1 MLNLLTKYANNSSV
15 IENSNK
21 VKVSLFYIPLFLL
34 TAIFFYLYF
43 TGALSVERYV
53 EIQKDIF
60 LDINSTLGQF
70 PSLMLNLTQLGDAFI
85 FLSFFT
91 LLIIYAPK
99 FWESLISASIVSAI
113 LSKFLKVLFS
123 VPRPAAILDNETF
136 IIIGKKLIGHSSLP
150 SGHSITTFTIIT
162 VLMYAFMPQ
171 KKISF
176 KIAWVILLI
185 VFGLGVIST
194 RIGVGAHFP
203 LDVING
209 GIIGYI
215 SGLIGIFISKNDKL
229 WTWIGNPKY
238 YPFFILLFV
247 VCCAVLGIK
256 IYKENLLIYYLS
268 MFSLIVSLYKIIY
281 VYIKK

>member
-43 TGALSVERYV
+43 AGALSVERYL
-53 EIQKDIF
+53 EIQKDVFI
-60 LDINSTLGQF
+60 DINSTLGQF
-70 PSLMLNLTQLGDAFI
+70 PSLMLNLTQLGDALI
-85 FLSFFT
+85 FLSFLT

-136 IIIGKKLIGHSSLP
+136 IIIGKKLVGHSSLP

-162 VLMYAFMPQ
+162 VLMYAFMP
-171 KKISF
+171 KKISS
-176 KIAWVILLI
+176 KVAWIILLI
-185 VFGLGVIST
+185 GLGFIIIST
-194 RIGVGAHFP
+194 RVGVGAHFP
-203 LDVING
+203 LDVIIG

-229 WTWIGNPKY
+229 WAWIGNPKY
-238 YPFFILLFV
+238 YPFFIILFM
-247 VCCAVLGIK
+247 VCCVVLGTK

-268 MFSLIVSLYKIIY
+268 MISLIVSLYKIIY

>member
-1 MLNLLTKYANNSSV
+1 MLNLLTKYANNASV

-43 TGALSVERYV
+43 ADALSVERYV

-60 LDINSTLGQF
+60 IDINSTLGQF
-70 PSLMLNLTQLGDAFI
+70 PSLMLNLTQLGDALI
-85 FLSFFT
+85 FLSFLT

-136 IIIGKKLIGHSSLP
+136 IIIGKKLVGHSSLP

-162 VLMYAFMPQ
+162 VLMYAFMP
-171 KKISF
+171 KKISS
-176 KIAWVILLI
+176 KVAWVILLI
-185 VFGLGVIST
+185 GLGFIIIST
-194 RIGVGAHFP
+194 RVGVGAHFP
-203 LDVING
+203 LDVIIG

-229 WTWIGNPKY
+229 WAWIGNPKY
-238 YPFFILLFV
+238 YPFFIILFM
-247 VCCAVLGIK
+247 VCCVVLGTK

-268 MFSLIVSLYKIIY
+268 MISLIVSLYKIIY

>member
-1 MLNLLTKYANNSSV
+1 MLNLLTKYANNASV

-43 TGALSVERYV
+43 AGALSVERYV

-60 LDINSTLGQF
+60 IDINSTLGQF
-70 PSLMLNLTQLGDAFI
+70 PSLMLNLTQLGDALI
-85 FLSFFT
+85 FLSFLT

-136 IIIGKKLIGHSSLP
+136 IIIGKKLVGHSSLP

-162 VLMYAFMPQ
+162 VLMYAFMP
-171 KKISF
+171 KKISS
-176 KIAWVILLI
+176 KVAWVILLI
-185 VFGLGVIST
+185 GLGFIIIST
-194 RIGVGAHFP
+194 RVGVGAHFP
-203 LDVING
+203 LDVIIG

-229 WTWIGNPKY
+229 WAWIGNPKN
-238 YPFFILLFV
+238 YPFFIILFM
-247 VCCAVLGIK
+247 VCCVVLGTK

-268 MFSLIVSLYKIIY
+268 MISLIVSLYKIIY

>member
-1 MLNLLTKYANNSSV
+1 MLNLLTKYTNNSSV
-15 IENSNK
+15 IENLNK

-43 TGALSVERYV
+43 ADALSVERYV
-53 EIQKDIF
+53 EIQIDIF
-60 LDINSTLGQF
+60 IDINSTLGQF
-70 PSLMLNLTQLGDAFI
+70 PSLMLNLTQLGDALI
-85 FLSFFT
+85 FLSFLT

-136 IIIGKKLIGHSSLP
+136 IIIGKKLVGHSSLP

-162 VLMYAFMPQ
+162 VLMYAFMP
-171 KKISF
+171 KKIGS
-176 KIAWVILLI
+176 KVAWIILLI
-185 VFGLGVIST
+185 GLGFIIIST
-194 RIGVGAHFP
+194 RVGVGAHFP
-203 LDVING
+203 LDVIIG

-229 WTWIGNPKY
+229 WAWIGNPKY
-238 YPFFILLFV
+238 YPFFIILFM
-247 VCCAVLGIK
+247 VCCVVLGTK

-268 MFSLIVSLYKIIY
+268 MISLIVSLYKIIY

>member
-43 TGALSVERYV
+43 AGALSVERYV

-60 LDINSTLGQF
+60 IDINSTLGQF
-70 PSLMLNLTQLGDAFI
+70 PSLMLNLTQLGDALI
-85 FLSFFT
+85 FLSFLT

-162 VLMYAFMPQ
+162 VLMYAFMP
-171 KKISF
+171 KKISS
-176 KIAWVILLI
+176 KVAWIILLI
-185 VFGLGVIST
+185 GLGFIIIFT
-194 RIGVGAHFP
+194 RVGVGAHFP
-203 LDVING
+203 LDVIIG

-229 WTWIGNPKY
+229 WAWIGNPKY
-238 YPFFILLFV
+238 YPFFIILFM
-247 VCCAVLGIK
+247 VCCVVLGTK

-268 MFSLIVSLYKIIY
+268 MISLIVSLYKIIY

>member
-15 IENSNK
+15 IENLNK
-21 VKVSLFYIPLFLL
+21 VKASLFYIPLFLL

-43 TGALSVERYV
+43 ADALSVERYV
-53 EIQKDIF
+53 EIQIDIF
-60 LDINSTLGQF
+60 IDINSTLGQF
-70 PSLMLNLTQLGDAFI
+70 PSLMLNLTQLGDALI
-85 FLSFFT
+85 FLSFLT

-150 SGHSITTFTIIT
+150 SGHSITTFTILT
-162 VLMYAFMPQ
+162 VLMFAFMP
-171 KKISF
+171 KRKSS

-185 VFGLGVIST
+185 GLGFIIIST
-194 RIGVGAHFP
+194 RVGVGAHFP
-203 LDVING
+203 LDVIIG

-229 WTWIGNPKY
+229 WAWIGNPKN
-238 YPFFILLFV
+238 YPFFIILFM
-247 VCCAVLGIK
+247 VCCVVLGTK

-268 MFSLIVSLYKIIY
+268 MISLIVSLYKIIY
-281 VYIKK
+281 VCIKK

>member
-43 TGALSVERYV
+43 AGALSVERYV

-60 LDINSTLGQF
+60 IDINSTLGQF
-70 PSLMLNLTQLGDAFI
+70 PSLMLNLTQLGDALI
-85 FLSFFT
+85 FLSFLT

-136 IIIGKKLIGHSSLP
+136 IIIGKKLVGHSSLP

-162 VLMYAFMPQ
+162 VLMYAFMP
-171 KKISF
+171 KKISS
-176 KIAWVILLI
+176 KVAWIILLI
-185 VFGLGVIST
+185 GLGFIIIST
-194 RIGVGAHFP
+194 RVGVGAHFP
-203 LDVING
+203 LDVIIG

-229 WTWIGNPKY
+229 WAWIGNPKY
-238 YPFFILLFV
+238 YPFFIILFM
-247 VCCAVLGIK
+247 VCCVVLGTK

-268 MFSLIVSLYKIIY
+268 MISLIVSLYKIIY

>member
-1 MLNLLTKYANNSSV
+1 MLNLLTKYANNASV

-43 TGALSVERYV
+43 AGALSVERYV

-60 LDINSTLGQF
+60 IDINSTLGQF
-70 PSLMLNLTQLGDAFI
+70 PSLMLNLTQLGDALI
-85 FLSFFT
+85 FLSFLT

-162 VLMYAFMPQ
+162 VLMYAFMP
-171 KKISF
+171 KRISS

-185 VFGLGVIST
+185 GLGFIIIST

-203 LDVING
+203 LDVIIG

-229 WTWIGNPKY
+229 WAWIGNPTN
-238 YPFFILLFV
+238 YPFFIILFM
-247 VCCAVLGIK
+247 VCCVVLGTK

-268 MFSLIVSLYKIIY
+268 MISLIVSLYKIIY

>member
-1 MLNLLTKYANNSSV
+1 MLNLLTKYANNASV

-43 TGALSVERYV
+43 AGALSVERYV

-60 LDINSTLGQF
+60 IDINSTLGQF
-70 PSLMLNLTQLGDAFI
+70 PSLMLNLTQLGDALI
-85 FLSFFT
+85 FLSFLT

-136 IIIGKKLIGHSSLP
+136 IIIGKKLVGHSSLP

-162 VLMYAFMPQ
+162 VLMYAFMP
-171 KKISF
+171 KKISS
-176 KIAWVILLI
+176 KVAWIILLI
-185 VFGLGVIST
+185 GLGFIIIST
-194 RIGVGAHFP
+194 RVSVGAHFP
-203 LDVING
+203 LDVIIG

-229 WTWIGNPKY
+229 WAWIGNPKY
-238 YPFFILLFV
+238 YPFFIILFM
-247 VCCAVLGIK
+247 VCCVVLGTK

-268 MFSLIVSLYKIIY
+268 MISLIVSLYKIIY

>member
-43 TGALSVERYV
+43 AGALSVERYV

-60 LDINSTLGQF
+60 IDINSTLGQF
-70 PSLMLNLTQLGDAFI
+70 PSLMLNLTQLGDALI
-85 FLSFFT
+85 FLSFLT

-136 IIIGKKLIGHSSLP
+136 IIIGKKLVGHSSLP

-162 VLMYAFMPQ
+162 VLMYAFMP
-171 KKISF
+171 KKISS
-176 KIAWVILLI
+176 KVAWVILLI
-185 VFGLGVIST
+185 GLGFIIIST
-194 RIGVGAHFP
+194 RVGVGAHFP
-203 LDVING
+203 LDVIIG

-229 WTWIGNPKY
+229 WAWIGNPKY
-238 YPFFILLFV
+238 YPFFIILFM
-247 VCCAVLGIK
+247 VCCVVLGTK

-268 MFSLIVSLYKIIY
+268 MISLIVSLYKIIY

>member
-43 TGALSVERYV
+43 AGALSVERYV

-60 LDINSTLGQF
+60 IDINSTLGQF
-70 PSLMLNLTQLGDAFI
+70 PSLMLNLTQLGDALI
-85 FLSFFT
+85 FLSFLT

-136 IIIGKKLIGHSSLP
+136 IIIGKKLVGHSSLP

-162 VLMYAFMPQ
+162 VLIYAFMPQ
-171 KKISF
+171 KISS
-176 KIAWVILLI
+176 KVAWVILLI
-185 VFGLGVIST
+185 GLGFIIIST
-194 RIGVGAHFP
+194 RVGVGAHFP
-203 LDVING
+203 LDVIIG

-229 WTWIGNPKY
+229 WAWIGNPKY
-238 YPFFILLFV
+238 YPFFIILFM
-247 VCCAVLGIK
+247 VCCVVLGTK

-268 MFSLIVSLYKIIY
+268 MISLIVSLYKIIY

>member
-15 IENSNK
+15 IENLNK
-21 VKVSLFYIPLFLL
+21 VKTSLFYIPLFIL

-43 TGALSVERYV
+43 AGALSVERYV
-53 EIQKDIF
+53 EIQKVIF

-70 PSLMLNLTQLGDAFI
+70 PSLMLNLTQLGDALI
-85 FLSFFT
+85 FLSFLT

-162 VLMYAFMPQ
+162 VLMYAFMP
-171 KKISF
+171 KKISS
-176 KIAWVILLI
+176 KVAWIILLI
-185 VFGLGVIST
+185 GLGFIIIST
-194 RIGVGAHFP
+194 RVGVGAHFP
-203 LDVING
+203 LDVIIG

-229 WTWIGNPKY
+229 WAWIGNPKY
-238 YPFFILLFV
+238 YPFFIILFM
-247 VCCAVLGIK
+247 VCCVVLGTK

>member
-43 TGALSVERYV
+43 ADALSVERYV

-70 PSLMLNLTQLGDAFI
+70 PSLMLNLTQLGDALI
-85 FLSFFT
+85 FLSFLT

-162 VLMYAFMPQ
+162 VLMYAFMP
-171 KKISF
+171 KKISS
-176 KIAWVILLI
+176 KVAWIILLI
-185 VFGLGVIST
+185 GLGFIIIFT
-194 RIGVGAHFP
+194 RVGVGAHFP
-203 LDVING
+203 LDVIIG

-229 WTWIGNPKY
+229 WAWIGNPKY
-238 YPFFILLFV
+238 YPFFIILFM
-247 VCCAVLGIK
+247 VCCVVLGTK

-268 MFSLIVSLYKIIY
+268 MISLIVSLYKIIY

>member
-43 TGALSVERYV
+43 AGALSVERYV

-60 LDINSTLGQF
+60 IDINSTLGQF
-70 PSLMLNLTQLGDAFI
+70 PSLMLNLTQLGDALI
-85 FLSFFT
+85 FLSFLT

-162 VLMYAFMPQ
+162 VLMYAFMP
-171 KKISF
+171 KKISS
-176 KIAWVILLI
+176 KVAWIILLI
-185 VFGLGVIST
+185 GLGFIIIST
-194 RIGVGAHFP
+194 RVGVGAHFP
-203 LDVING
+203 LDVIIG

-229 WTWIGNPKY
+229 WAWIGNPKY
-238 YPFFILLFV
+238 YPFFIILFM
-247 VCCAVLGIK
+247 VCCVVLGTK

-268 MFSLIVSLYKIIY
+268 MISLIVSLYKIIY

>member
-1 MLNLLTKYANNSSV
+1 MLNLLTKYANNASV

-43 TGALSVERYV
+43 AGALSVERYV

-60 LDINSTLGQF
+60 IDINSTLGQF
-70 PSLMLNLTQLGDAFI
+70 PSLMLNLTQLGDALI
-85 FLSFFT
+85 FLSFLT

-162 VLMYAFMPQ
+162 VLMYAFMP
-171 KKISF
+171 KKISS
-176 KIAWVILLI
+176 KVAWIILLI
-185 VFGLGVIST
+185 GLGFIIIST
-194 RIGVGAHFP
+194 RVGVGAHFP
-203 LDVING
+203 LDVIIG

-229 WTWIGNPKY
+229 WAWIGNPKN
-238 YPFFILLFV
+238 YPFFIILFM
-247 VCCAVLGIK
+247 VCCVVLGTK

-268 MFSLIVSLYKIIY
+268 MISLIVSLYKIIY

>member
-15 IENSNK
+15 IENLNK

-43 TGALSVERYV
+43 AGALSVERYV

-60 LDINSTLGQF
+60 IDINSTLGQF
-70 PSLMLNLTQLGDAFI
+70 PSLMLNLTQLGDALI
-85 FLSFFT
+85 FLSFLT

-162 VLMYAFMPQ
+162 VLMYAFMP
-171 KKISF
+171 KKISS
-176 KIAWVILLI
+176 KVAWIILLI
-185 VFGLGVIST
+185 GLGFIIIST
-194 RIGVGAHFP
+194 RVGVGAHFP
-203 LDVING
+203 LDVIIG

-229 WTWIGNPKY
+229 WAWIGNPKN
-238 YPFFILLFV
+238 YPFFIILFM
-247 VCCAVLGIK
+247 VCCVVLGTK

-268 MFSLIVSLYKIIY
+268 MISLIVSLYKIIY

>member
-15 IENSNK
+15 IENLNK

-43 TGALSVERYV
+43 ADALSVERYV

-60 LDINSTLGQF
+60 IDINSTLGQF
-70 PSLMLNLTQLGDAFI
+70 PSLMLNLTQLGDALI
-85 FLSFFT
+85 FLSFLT

-136 IIIGKKLIGHSSLP
+136 IIIGKKLVGHSSLP

-162 VLMYAFMPQ
+162 VLMYAFMP
-171 KKISF
+171 KKISS
-176 KIAWVILLI
+176 KVAWIILLI
-185 VFGLGVIST
+185 GLGFIIIST
-194 RIGVGAHFP
+194 RVGVGAHFP
-203 LDVING
+203 LDVIIG

-229 WTWIGNPKY
+229 WAWIGNPKY
-238 YPFFILLFV
+238 YPFFIILFM
-247 VCCAVLGIK
+247 VCCVVLGTK

-268 MFSLIVSLYKIIY
+268 MISLIVSLYKIIY

>member
-15 IENSNK
+15 IENLNK

-43 TGALSVERYV
+43 AGALSVERYV

-60 LDINSTLGQF
+60 IDINSTLGQF
-70 PSLMLNLTQLGDAFI
+70 PSLMLNLTQLGDALI
-85 FLSFFT
+85 FLSFLT

-136 IIIGKKLIGHSSLP
+136 IIIGKKLVGHSSLP

-162 VLMYAFMPQ
+162 VLMYAFMP
-171 KKISF
+171 KKISS
-176 KIAWVILLI
+176 KVAWIILLI
-185 VFGLGVIST
+185 GLGFIIIST
-194 RIGVGAHFP
+194 RVGVGAHFP
-203 LDVING
+203 LDVIIG

-229 WTWIGNPKY
+229 WAWIGNPKY
-238 YPFFILLFV
+238 YLYFILLFV
-247 VCCAVLGIK
+247 VCCVVLGTK

-268 MFSLIVSLYKIIY
+268 MISLIVSLYKIIY